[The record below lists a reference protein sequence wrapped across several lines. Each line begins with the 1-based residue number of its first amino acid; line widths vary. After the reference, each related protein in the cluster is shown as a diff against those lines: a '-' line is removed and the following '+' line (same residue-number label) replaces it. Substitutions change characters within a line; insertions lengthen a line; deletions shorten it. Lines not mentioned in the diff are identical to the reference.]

1 MLAEGVVAVLV
12 GLAALL
18 LVMQPLLRRDRRPAP
33 PPEPLDPEETPRGV
47 ALSALKEIDFD
58 RETGKLSES
67 DYQLLKA
74 KYTGLALE
82 ALRDEERSA
91 GADPVEALI
100 AARVRALRAP
110 DAQASSTLTCRTC
123 GLRPEPDAIF
133 CSTCGVRLQPIA
145 AESADV
151 PLPVGRVIPSPS
163 APLRAGSARN
173 RPV

>member
-18 LVMQPLLRRDRRPAP
+18 LVMQPLLRRDRHPAP

-58 RETGKLSES
+58 RETGKLSEG

-82 ALRDEERSA
+82 ALRAEERSA
-91 GADPVEALI
+91 EADPVETLI
-100 AARVRALRAP
+100 AARVRVLRAA
-110 DAQASSTLTCRTC
+110 DASPPGILTCRTC
-123 GLRPEPDAIF
+123 GPRPEPDAVF

-145 AESADV
+145 AESTDAA
-151 PLPVGRVIPSPS
+151 LPVGRVIPS
-163 APLRAGSARN
+163 AARN
-173 RPV
+173 RPA

>member
-1 MLAEGVVAVLV
+1 MLGEAIAALAV

-82 ALRDEERSA
+82 ALRAEERSA

-100 AARVRALRAP
+100 AARVRSMRAP

-123 GLRPEPDAIF
+123 GPRPEPDAIF
-133 CSTCGVRLQPIA
+133 CSTCGLRLTSESTERVA
-145 AESADV
+145 AIT
-151 PLPVGRVIPSPS
+151 P
-163 APLRAGSARN
+163 ART
-173 RPV
+173 RPAQAS